1 MAENALLEIDGNNDT
16 SLYGHYTCGFK
27 AEVSAQFISLEE
39 RLTEMVWQDD
49 SSGLISLV
57 KKNPDDSQEFPC
69 RKEDVGL
76 DPTVAARLLQLACK
90 LDSVACTCVLVEG
103 QTGADLNINEMD
115 VFGRSPLHNAAEMLS
130 AKCIDLLLGKHA
142 RTDLRSMDGDALLPL
157 EIALASHRVHVNW
170 SPKESVE
177 KLLVSLKDMDLNA
190 IRLLVEATKNLTEL
204 SAMMAVKGQVI
215 ELASL
220 FLVDEDKVKGE
231 ATFTRKSGSS
241 LETNTTM
248 YELVLNELLKLLEM
262 AKNGRNWKSIHMI
275 YEKRLALLRQIELL
289 HLFGVASMVSSG
301 DKKAL
306 LPLLRASQAGDEL
319 LVEVLLKQ
327 NVNVNDTNEDGNSSL
342 HCYLKA
348 NAISQNLRI
357 LQYLLEH
364 GARVYVH
371 NKLGFTP
378 FHLASLKGNF
388 EALKMLL
395 LHAPEY
401 VDILSVTNETP
412 LFLAVKN
419 NSINCVKLL
428 LQFGASTNALNLRR
442 QRPIDLALSEE
453 MRSILRTKIEPRELD
468 EKTVICRYFHSPN
481 GCGRGSKCYYSHGE
495 QTQKLELKPRNKD
508 PGSLKDDLDRKIF
521 VGGLPPS
528 IDSVELKKLFEEEF
542 GPVED
547 AIVIGTKG
555 GSRVLSK
562 GFGFL
567 TFKQE
572 DTQKLAVK
580 THFITISGKTVEIK
594 SVVPKY
600 QGVSS
605 NEQLVKINE
614 LPPWLAAFKKWLPAY
629 LKKACRRLGE
639 GEWYPLSSLK
649 GDFRAT
655 CEMELDH
662 ESLGFLKLS
671 DFLRSL
677 PGICRMH
684 VISSGI
690 GSPTHMVLQP
700 FYSFPSNEI
709 NHCKHTSSSSSH
721 SPSSKLL
728 SPTNSC
734 SNSEFSDITSSSNE
748 SVLQECVSVEKSG
761 FPDGNPNL
769 WMWEPKPHWLVGGST
784 FLQYD
789 LWRNFGTSEQETA
802 AGKGTRQPFSYFVH
816 QWDSGLVY
824 SAASLSH

>member
-1 MAENALLEIDGNNDT
+1 MAENALLEIDGNNEK

-27 AEVSAQFISLEE
+27 AEASAQFISLEKQ
-39 RLTEMVWQDD
+39 LTEMVWQDD

-69 RKEDVGL
+69 PKDVGL

-90 LDSVACTCVLVEG
+90 LDSVACTRVLVEG

-157 EIALASHRVHVNW
+157 EIALASHRVHANW

-177 KLLVSLKDMDLNA
+177 KLLVSLNDMDLNA
-190 IRLLVEATKNLTEL
+190 IRLLVAATKNLTEL
-204 SAMMAVKGQVI
+204 SSMMAVKGQVI

-262 AKNGRNWKSIHMI
+262 AKDGRNWKSIHMI
-275 YEKRLALLRQIELL
+275 YEKRQALLRQIELL
-289 HLFGVASMVSSG
+289 HLFGVASMASSG

-327 NVNVNDTNEDGNSSL
+327 NVSVNDTNEDGNSSL
-342 HCYLKA
+342 HCYLKG

-442 QRPIDLALSEE
+442 QRPIDLALAEE
-453 MRSILRTKIEPRELD
+453 MRSILRTVCPKTCKPFIDLKESRELD

-495 QTQKLELKPRNKD
+495 QTQN
-508 PGSLKDDLDRKIF
+508 
-521 VGGLPPS
+521 
-528 IDSVELKKLFEEEF
+528 
-542 GPVED
+542 
-547 AIVIGTKG
+547 
-555 GSRVLSK
+555 
-562 GFGFL
+562 
-567 TFKQE
+567 
-572 DTQKLAVK
+572 
-580 THFITISGKTVEIK
+580 
-594 SVVPKY
+594 
-600 QGVSS
+600 
-605 NEQLVKINE
+605 NEQVVKINE

-677 PGICRMH
+677 PGICRMR

-709 NHCKHTSSSSSH
+709 NHWKHASSSSSH

-728 SPTNSC
+728 SPTNSR